1 MKEDKRITAKKEE
14 LLQLFG
20 SLPDVKLKVAADL
33 INQAAF
39 CAVTLEDLAA
49 TIQAEGVTEE
59 YTNGSNQAG
68 RKISSNAK
76 MYTALVGKYTT
87 ITTKLLALVPEAETM
102 REKEREVREL
112 QRHIDKLEKEKQFAK
127 RDHDNKARE
136 YLKYVRE
143 GKLDD
148 SDYFSF
154 MNGYCN
160 KEL

>member
-1 MKEDKRITAKKEE
+1 MKEDERITTKKTE
-14 LLQLFG
+14 LLQIFET
-20 SLPDVKLKVAADL
+20 LPECKLKVAADL

-39 CAVTLEDLAA
+39 VAVTLEDLAEA
-49 TIQAEGVTEE
+49 IQAEGVTEE

-76 MYTALVGKYTT
+76 MYATLIGKYTS

-102 REKEREVREL
+102 RQKDAEAKELRRQIAE
-112 QRHIDKLEKEKQFAK
+112 LEKEKQFSR

-136 YLKYVRE
+136 YLKYVEE
-143 GKLDD
+143 GKLKS
-148 SDYFSF
+148 SDYFAF
-154 MNGYCN
+154 MYDYLN